1 MKQIEVAESAMVD
14 ASAEKV
20 YAILA
25 DYHREHRHILPPG
38 YFTKLEV
45 LEGGYGDGT
54 LIRVYMRALGIES
67 VLDMRVTEPEPGRVL
82 AETDINTGLITT
94 FTLTPNV
101 NPNQTKVT
109 ITTTW
114 AQKPGLAGLLDR
126 LFTPPLMRHIYRKE
140 LAILQQY
147 AKQKE

>member
-1 MKQIEVAESAMVD
+1 MRQIEVAESAMVD

-25 DYHREHRHILPPG
+25 DYHHGHRHILPKG

-45 LEGGYGDGT
+45 LEGGYGEGT
-54 LIRVYMRALGIES
+54 LIRVYMRALGRER

-82 AETDINTGLITT
+82 AETDINSGLITT

-114 AQKPGLAGLLDR
+114 QQKPGLTGLLER
-126 LFTPPLMRHIYRKE
+126 LFTPPIMRRIYRKE

-147 AKQKE
+147 AKE

>member
-1 MKQIEVAESAMVD
+1 MPQIKIAESAIVD

-25 DYHREHRHILPPG
+25 DYHREHRHILPKG

-45 LEGGYGDGT
+45 QEGGYGDGT
-54 LIRVYMRALGIES
+54 LFRVYMRVLGGEY
-67 VLDMRVTEPEPGRVL
+67 VYDMRVTEPEPGRVL
-82 AETDINTGLITT
+82 AETDINSGQRTT

-101 NPNQTKVT
+101 NQNQTKVT

-114 AQKPGLAGLLDR
+114 PQKAGLAGLLDR
-126 LFTPPLMRHIYRKE
+126 LFTPLIMRRIYREE

-147 AKQKE
+147 AKQ

>member
-1 MKQIEVAESAMVD
+1 MQEIEVSESAMVD
-14 ASAEKV
+14 ASAQKV
-20 YAILA
+20 YPILA
-25 DYHREHRHILPPG
+25 DYHRGHPHILPKA

-45 LEGGYGDGT
+45 LEGGYGEGT
-54 LIRVYMRALGIES
+54 LIRVYMRALGRES

-82 AETDINTGLITT
+82 AETDINSDLTTT

-101 NPNQTKVT
+101 NPNKTKVT

-114 AQKPGLAGLLDR
+114 PQKAGLAGLLDR
-126 LFTPPLMRHIYRKE
+126 LFTPLIMRRIYREE

-147 AKQKE
+147 AKQ